1 MAAKSLDWMIADD
14 ILVGIMRL
22 EILLFLLIMIGE
34 TF

>member
-1 MAAKSLDWMIADD
+1 MAAKSLGWMIAGD